1 MKTESTEACH
11 HLLKSTWKNSLT
23 QICIYTNSVYG
34 PVYPIALIS
43 VNYITISPT
52 PTPPPRTLTRP
63 SSAVEA
69 GQLVIIA

>member
-1 MKTESTEACH
+1 MKAECH

-43 VNYITISPT
+43 VNYSTISPT
-52 PTPPPRTLTRP
+52 PPPPAH
-63 SSAVEA
+63 SH
-69 GQLVIIA
+69 GHHQLFKPVSW